1 MDPELIPTQLE
12 LIRVTMRRESSRL
25 APVAMA
31 DMRSRA
37 FAILDKVEAE
47 AEADGDHGLL
57 RQIAALRDEI

>member
-1 MDPELIPTQLE
+1 MDPKLIPIQLE

-25 APVAMA
+25 APVTMA

-47 AEADGDHGLL
+47 ADGDHALL